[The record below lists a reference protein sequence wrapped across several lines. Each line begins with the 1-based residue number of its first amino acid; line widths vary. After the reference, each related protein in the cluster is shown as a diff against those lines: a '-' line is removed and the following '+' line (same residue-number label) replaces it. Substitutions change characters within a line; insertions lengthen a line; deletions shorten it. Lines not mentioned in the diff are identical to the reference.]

1 MVANHILRFKAI
13 ISLQMTISECMSKH
27 SQSCS
32 NLLYFLFFKWL
43 WKKWIFQKCVF
54 GASDL
59 CRGRMVT
66 LLQME
71 CDCLASDTCI
81 NSHATINKPLAW
93 QWPCLGKI
101 PNLGSTSVKLCPWA
115 ISQSTWSAWQWWTV
129 NSWKKKHGGSDVLFQ
144 YYKWFSAVYKLTHA
158 FMTSLLCQLTDP
170 FPQIA
175 REFRTRVVWLC
186 LAAIFTYNNDP
197 IYGLKICWSA
207 RTQ

>member
-1 MVANHILRFKAI
+1 MAV
-13 ISLQMTISECMSKH
+13 
-27 SQSCS
+27 
-32 NLLYFLFFKWL
+32 
-43 WKKWIFQKCVF
+43 KKWIFQKCVF

-129 NSWKKKHGGSDVLFQ
+129 NSWKKNMVVLMSYFNITSDLALYTSWHTLLWQVCCVSLQTLSLKLLGNSGQESFGCGLQQ
-144 YYKWFSAVYKLTHA
+144 YSRTTMIP
-158 FMTSLLCQLTDP
+158 FMD
-170 FPQIA
+170 
-175 REFRTRVVWLC
+175 
-186 LAAIFTYNNDP
+186 
-197 IYGLKICWSA
+197 
-207 RTQ
+207 